1 MEFDELLSIVGDEP
15 VFETGLLLAGD
26 RSPGYV
32 RRQLSGWVDSGRL
45 WQLRRG
51 LYALAP
57 PYQQAAPHPFLVANR
72 LVSGSYVSLQSALA
86 YYGMIPEHVAVV
98 TSVTTARPGEWETPL
113 GAFLYRHIRPGL
125 FYGYRRVEL
134 VMDHQRAFVAS
145 PAKAL
150 LDTVYLQPGGD
161 SRDYLA
167 SLRLQNL
174 DQLDQ
179 QELRRLADEAGKP
192 KLLRA
197 ADAIRE
203 LAAEE
208 GEGYEPL

>member
-1 MEFDELLSIVGDEP
+1 MEFETLLSTVGDEP

-51 LYALAP
+51 LYTLAP

-72 LVSGSYVSLQSALA
+72 LMSGSYVSLQSALA
-86 YYGMIPEHVAVV
+86 YYGLIPEHVAVV
-98 TSVTTARPGEWETPL
+98 TSVTTERPGEWDTPL
-113 GAFLYRHIRPGL
+113 GTFLYRHIRPGL
-125 FYGYRRVEL
+125 FYGYRRVDL
-134 VMDHQRAFVAS
+134 GVDHQRAFIAS

-150 LDTVYLQPGGD
+150 LDTVYLRPGGD

-179 QELRRLADEAGKP
+179 HELRRLADRAGKP

-197 ADAIRE
+197 VDVILE